1 MTGEQLI
8 VFGVLAATLVLFVWN
23 RWRYDLVALAA
34 LLACALTGVVP
45 AEEVFAGLG
54 HPAVISVA
62 AVLVLSRGLLNAGV
76 VDSVARRLMQV
87 GERPWAQVAA
97 LTGIVALSSGFMNN
111 VGALALFMPVAIW
124 MSRQSGRSPSY
135 LLMPLAF
142 GSLLL
147 EGYGVRLSGQD
158 SSRGTFSHRLHQK
171 NCRSP
176 CGRYPAFF

>member
-1 MTGEQLI
+1 
-8 VFGVLAATLVLFVWN
+8 
-23 RWRYDLVALAA
+23 
-34 LLACALTGVVP
+34 
-45 AEEVFAGLG
+45 EVFSGIG

-142 GSLLL
+142 GSLL
-147 EGYGVRLSGQD
+147 G
-158 SSRGTFSHRLHQK
+158 GTLTLIGTPP
-171 NCRSP
+171 NLNIA
-176 CGRYPAFF
+176 GYPAPIREAPFGMFAFPRAAAAAIIAGVSLVPATR

>member
-1 MTGEQLI
+1 MKYMTGEQLI

-87 GERPWAQVAA
+87 GERP
-97 LTGIVALSSGFMNN
+97 
-111 VGALALFMPVAIW
+111 
-124 MSRQSGRSPSY
+124 
-135 LLMPLAF
+135 
-142 GSLLL
+142 
-147 EGYGVRLSGQD
+147 
-158 SSRGTFSHRLHQK
+158 
-171 NCRSP
+171 
-176 CGRYPAFF
+176 